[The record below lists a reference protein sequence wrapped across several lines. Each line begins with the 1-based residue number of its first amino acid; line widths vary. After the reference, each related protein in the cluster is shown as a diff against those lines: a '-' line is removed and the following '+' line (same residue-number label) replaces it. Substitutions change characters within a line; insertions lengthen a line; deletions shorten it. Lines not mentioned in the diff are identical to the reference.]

1 MIIRT
6 GNLNE
11 LKALWKNES
20 PTKAYFINEIEKDNI
35 EFWTIENEKDSSLIG
50 EIYIFW
56 NSEDKDEANGK
67 DRAYLC
73 AFRVEKDFRGLGLG
87 KKLME
92 RVLQRIAEKGF
103 KEVTIAA
110 DNDDAERLT
119 AMYKSWGFNELIKF
133 QNYDYHYIDNSNN
146 PTYYEIPFGL
156 YLNKLYEER

>member
-6 GNLNE
+6 GSLNE
-11 LKALWKNES
+11 LKGLWKNES
-20 PTKAYFINEIEKDNI
+20 PTKAYFINEIENNNI

-50 EIYIFW
+50 ELYIFW

-92 RVLQRIAEKGF
+92 RVLQRVEEKGF

-110 DNDDAERLT
+110 DNDDLERLT
-119 AMYKSWGFNELIKF
+119 AMYKSWGFIELVKF
-133 QNYDYHYIDNSNN
+133 QSYDYHYIDNNN
-146 PTYYEIPFGL
+146 SPTYYEIPFGL
-156 YLNKLYEER
+156 YLKRL